1 MCGIVGYI
9 GNDFAVPYLI
19 DGLSRLEYR
28 GYDSAG
34 VAVIENGRIDI
45 TKKSGRLRVL
55 ENALKEKEK
64 SRATIGIGH
73 TRWAT
78 HGAPTD
84 ENAHPHLSENGIF
97 AVVHNGIIE
106 NYARL
111 KEELVKSGVHFS
123 SQTDTEVIAALLEK
137 NYDGDFLSAVSKTL
151 SRLEG
156 AYALAIICKDFPN
169 TLALARRSSPLV
181 LGKGKNGIF
190 AASDATAV
198 LKHTSD
204 IFKLSDGETAFAE
217 EGKISFYSSNKTPIE
232 KKSEKI
238 TWKAEDAQR
247 DGFDHFMLKEI
258 FEQPAVFARTVN
270 PHIKNGKVVF
280 ENLSLSKDE
289 IKKLERIIIT
299 ACGSAYHAGIIGK
312 YVLEKT
318 TRIPTEVDI
327 ASEFRYRDPILTENT
342 LVIIISQS
350 GETADTL
357 AALRLAKKRGAR
369 VLSIVN
375 VVGSTIANE
384 SDSVVYTAAG
394 PEIAVATT
402 KAFSAQV
409 AVLYLLAAHLAFERE
424 TLFEIELSRYLSEL
438 QTLFKKLEEVIDKT
452 QGEAKKIAK
461 EIASLD
467 HAYFIGRGIDFAA
480 ATEGSLK
487 LKEISYI
494 HSEAYAAG
502 ELKHGTI
509 SLIEPGTAVVAL
521 ACGDELFSKTM
532 SNIKEVAARGAKV
545 LVVTTEKHR
554 DDCKKLSFV
563 VAVPETHPLFS
574 ASTEVVFLQLLS
586 YYTALF
592 RGCDIDKPRN
602 LAKSVTVE

>member
-9 GNDFAVPYLI
+9 GKNLAVPYLTE
-19 DGLSRLEYR
+19 GLSKLEYR

-34 VAVIENGRIDI
+34 IAVIENGKINV
-45 TKKSGRLRVL
+45 TKKSGRLSVL
-55 ENALKEKEK
+55 KNELEKGEPSK
-64 SRATIGIGH
+64 STIGIGH

-84 ENAHPHLSENGIF
+84 ENAHPHLSENKIF

-106 NYARL
+106 NFAELKTRL
-111 KEELVKSGVHFS
+111 SSSGVRFFS
-123 SQTDTEVIAALLEK
+123 ETDTEVIAAILEK
-137 NYDGDFLSAVSKTL
+137 NYDGSFLSAVTKTIGE
-151 SRLEG
+151 LEG
-156 AYALAIICKDFPN
+156 AFALAILCKDFPN
-169 TLALARRSSPLV
+169 ELILVRKSSPLV
-181 LGKGKNGIF
+181 VGKSENGFF
-190 AASDATAV
+190 AASDVTAV

-204 IFKLSDGETAFAE
+204 VYKLSDGEIALI
-217 EGKISFYSSNKTPIE
+217 EGEKLSFFSFDKVPIE
-232 KKSEKI
+232 KSLEHI
-238 TWKAEDAQR
+238 SWSAEDAQK
-247 DGFDHFMLKEI
+247 DGYSHFMLKEI
-258 FEQPAVFARTVN
+258 FEQPEVFLKTVK
-270 PHIKNGKVVF
+270 PHIKNGNVVF
-280 ENLSLSKDE
+280 ENFSLSKAEACSID
-289 IKKLERIIIT
+289 RIIIT

-312 YVLEKT
+312 YVLEKM
-318 TRIPTEVDI
+318 TRIPTEVDV
-327 ASEFRYRDPILTENT
+327 ASEFRYRDPILGKNT

-357 AALRLAKKRGAR
+357 AALRLAKEKGAR

-409 AVLYLLAAHLAFERE
+409 AVLYLLSALLAAKKER
-424 TLFEIELSRYLSEL
+424 LSKDGLSLYLS
-438 QTLFKKLEEVIDKT
+438 KLLSVPEMIEKT
-452 QGEAKKIAK
+452 IAETKEKAK
-461 EIASLD
+461 EIGKEFSSLE
-467 HAYFIGRGIDFAA
+467 HSYFIGRGLDFAA

-509 SLIEPGTAVVAL
+509 SLIENETAVIAL
-521 ACGDELFSKTM
+521 AAEDALFSKTM
-532 SNIKEVAARGAKV
+532 SNIREVKSRGAKV
-545 LVVTTEKHR
+545 LVVTTKKHET
-554 DDCKKLSFV
+554 DCNGLDFV
-563 VAVPETHPLFS
+563 VTVPEVYPFFS

-586 YYTALF
+586 FYTALF

>member
-1 MCGIVGYI
+1 MCGIVGYV
-9 GNDFAVPYLI
+9 GTKNSVPYLVE
-19 DGLSRLEYR
+19 GLSKLEYR

-34 VAVIENGRIDI
+34 IAVFENGKLNV
-45 TKKSGRLRVL
+45 TKRSGRLSAL
-55 ENALKEKEK
+55 EDALKAKKE
-64 SRATIGIGH
+64 SESTVGIGH

-84 ENAHPHLSENGIF
+84 ENAHPHLSENGVF

-106 NYARL
+106 NYSEL
-111 KEELVKSGVHFS
+111 KKSLSESGVHFS
-123 SQTDTEVIAALLEK
+123 SQTDTEVIAAMLEK
-137 NYDGDFLSAVSKTL
+137 NYEGDFLSTVLKTL
-151 SRLEG
+151 SFLEG
-156 AYALAIICKDFPN
+156 TYALAILCRDFPDR
-169 TLALARRSSPLV
+169 LILARKSSPLV
-181 LGKGKNGIF
+181 LGKGEDGWF
-190 AASDATAV
+190 AASDVTAV

-204 IFKLSDGETAFAE
+204 VYKLSDGELAVVGKE
-217 EGKISFYSSNKTPIE
+217 KISFMTFDGKKIE
-232 KKSEKI
+232 KEPERI
-238 TWKAEDAQR
+238 TWSAQDAQK
-247 DGFDHFMLKEI
+247 DGYAHFMLKEI
-258 FEQPAVFARTVN
+258 FEQPAVFERTIS
-270 PHIKNGKVVF
+270 PHIRNGKIEF
-280 ENLSLSKDE
+280 ENFSLSEEEVKGID
-289 IKKLERIIIT
+289 RIIIT

-312 YVLEKT
+312 YVIEKAA
-318 TRIPTEVDI
+318 RIPVEVDI
-327 ASEFRYRDPILTENT
+327 ASEFRYRDPILNKNT

-357 AALRLAKKRGAR
+357 AALRLAKERGAK

-384 SDSVVYTAAG
+384 SESVVYTAAG

-409 AVLYLLAAHLAFERE
+409 AVLYLLAAYFSDRKG
-424 TLFEIELSRYLSEL
+424 TFSKDDLSLYLSNL
-438 QTLFKKLEEVIDKT
+438 QTVPKKIEETIESVS
-452 QGEAKKIAK
+452 GEAKRIGK
-461 EIASLD
+461 EFSSLE
-467 HAYFIGRGIDFAA
+467 HSYFIGRGLDYAA

-509 SLIEPGTAVVAL
+509 SLIEEGTAVIAL
-521 ACGDELFSKTM
+521 ACEDALFSKTM
-532 SNIKEVAARGAKV
+532 SNIKEVVSRGAKV
-545 LVVTTEKHR
+545 LVVTTEKNKAECSGL
-554 DDCKKLSFV
+554 DFV
-563 VAVPETHPLFS
+563 VTVPEAYCYFS
-574 ASTEVVFLQLLS
+574 PSVEVVFLQLLS

>member
-9 GNDFAVPYLI
+9 GNGFAVPYLI
-19 DGLSRLEYR
+19 EGLSKLEYR

-34 VAVIENGRIDI
+34 VAVIENGKINV
-45 TKKSGRLRVL
+45 TKRKGRLCVL
-55 ENALKEKEK
+55 ENALGEKEK

-106 NYARL
+106 NYAKL
-111 KEELVKSGVHFS
+111 KEELIKSGVRFS

-137 NYDGDFLSAVSKTL
+137 NYDGDFLSTVSKTL

-156 AYALAIICKDFPN
+156 AYALAILCKDFPN

-181 LGKGKNGIF
+181 IGKGENGFF
-190 AASDATAV
+190 AASDVTAV

-204 IFKLSDGETAFAE
+204 VFKLSDFEMAFAE
-217 EGKISFYSSNKTPIE
+217 KGKISFYSSDKTPIE
-232 KKSEKI
+232 KRSEKI
-238 TWKAEDAQR
+238 EWSTEDAQK

-280 ENLSLSKDE
+280 EKFKLSKNK
-289 IKKLERIIIT
+289 IKNLDRIIIT

-327 ASEFRYRDPILTENT
+327 ASEFRYRDPIITENT
-342 LVIIISQS
+342 LVVIISQS

-357 AALRLAKKRGAR
+357 AALRLAKKKGAC

-384 SDSVVYTAAG
+384 SDSVIYTAAG

-424 TLFEIELSRYLSEL
+424 TLFENELARYLSEL
-438 QTLFKKLEEVIDKT
+438 QKLPEKLEDVLDKT
-452 QGEAKKIAK
+452 QSEAKKIAK
-461 EIASLD
+461 EFALLD
-467 HAYFIGRGIDFAA
+467 HAYFIGRKIDFAA

-509 SLIEPGTAVVAL
+509 SLIEPETAVVAL
-521 ACGDELFSKTM
+521 ACGDEIFSKTM
-532 SNIKEVAARGAKV
+532 SNIKEVASRGAKI
-545 LVVTTEKHR
+545 LAVTTEKHR
-554 DDCKKLSFV
+554 DDCEQLSFV
-563 VAVPETHPLFS
+563 VTVPETHPLFS
-574 ASTEVVFLQLLS
+574 ASIEVVFLQLLS

>member
-9 GNDFAVPYLI
+9 GKDFAVPYLI
-19 DGLSRLEYR
+19 EGLSKLEYR

-34 VAVIENGRIDI
+34 VAVIENGKINV
-45 TKKSGRLRVL
+45 TKKSGRLSVL
-55 ENALKEKEK
+55 KNELEKKEPSK
-64 SRATIGIGH
+64 ATIGIGH

-84 ENAHPHLSENGIF
+84 ENAHPHLSENKIF

-106 NYARL
+106 NFGEL
-111 KEELVKSGVHFS
+111 KEKLSSSGVHFS

-137 NYDGDFLSAVSKTL
+137 NYDGNFLSAVTKTIEDL
-151 SRLEG
+151 DG
-156 AYALAIICKDFPN
+156 AYALAILCKDFPESMV
-169 TLALARRSSPLV
+169 LVRKSSPLV
-181 LGKGKNGIF
+181 LGKSEGGIF
-190 AASDATAV
+190 AASDVTAV
-198 LKHTSD
+198 LKHTAD
-204 IFKLSDGETAFAE
+204 IFKLSDGEIALI
-217 EGKISFYSSNKTPIE
+217 EGSKLSFYTFDETPID
-232 KKSEKI
+232 KKNEHVSWTAK
-238 TWKAEDAQR
+238 DAQK
-247 DGFDHFMLKEI
+247 DGYAHFMLKEI
-258 FEQPAVFARTVN
+258 FEQPAVFERTIS
-270 PHIKNGKVVF
+270 PHIRNGKMDF
-280 ENLSLSKDE
+280 ENFSLSKEDVKR
-289 IKKLERIIIT
+289 IDRIIIT

-312 YVLEKT
+312 YVIEKAA
-318 TRIPTEVDI
+318 RIPVEVDI
-327 ASEFRYRDPILTENT
+327 ASEFRYRDPILNKNT

-357 AALRLAKKRGAR
+357 AALRLAKEKGAK

-409 AVLYLLAAHLAFERE
+409 AVLYLLAAYFSERKG
-424 TLFEIELSRYLSEL
+424 TFSKDDFLLYLSNL
-438 QTLFKKLEEVIDKT
+438 HAVPKKIEETIESVS
-452 QGEAKKIAK
+452 GEAKRIGK
-461 EIASLD
+461 EFSSLE
-467 HAYFIGRGIDFAA
+467 HSYFIGRGLDYAA

-509 SLIEPGTAVVAL
+509 SLIEEGTAVIAL
-521 ACGDELFSKTM
+521 ACNEKLFSKTM
-532 SNIKEVAARGAKV
+532 SNIKEVKSRGAKV
-545 LVVTTEKHR
+545 LIVTTEKHKN
-554 DDCKKLSFV
+554 DCKDLDFV
-563 VAVPETHPLFS
+563 VTVPEVYPFFS
-574 ASTEVVFLQLLS
+574 ASIEVVFLQLLS

>member
-9 GNDFAVPYLI
+9 GKDFAVPYLI
-19 DGLSRLEYR
+19 EGLSKLEYR

-34 VAVIENGRIDI
+34 VAVIENGKINV
-45 TKKSGRLRVL
+45 TKKSGRLSVL
-55 ENALKEKEK
+55 KNELEKKEPSK
-64 SRATIGIGH
+64 ATIGIGH
-73 TRWAT
+73 TRRAT

-84 ENAHPHLSENGIF
+84 ENAHPHLSENKIF

-106 NYARL
+106 NFGEL
-111 KEELVKSGVHFS
+111 KEKLSSSGVHFS

-137 NYDGDFLSAVSKTL
+137 NYDGNFLSAVTKTIEEL
-151 SRLEG
+151 DG
-156 AYALAIICKDFPN
+156 AYALAILCKDFPESMV
-169 TLALARRSSPLV
+169 LVRKSSPLV
-181 LGKGKNGIF
+181 LGKSEDGIF
-190 AASDATAV
+190 AASDVTAV
-198 LKHTSD
+198 LKHTAD
-204 IFKLSDGETAFAE
+204 IFKLSDGEIALI
-217 EGKISFYSSNKTPIE
+217 EGSKLSFYTFDETPID
-232 KKSEKI
+232 KKSEHVSWTAK
-238 TWKAEDAQR
+238 DAQK
-247 DGFDHFMLKEI
+247 DGYAHFMLKEI
-258 FEQPAVFARTVN
+258 FEQPAVFERTIS
-270 PHIKNGKVVF
+270 PHIRNGKIDF
-280 ENLSLSKDE
+280 ENFSLSKEDVKR
-289 IKKLERIIIT
+289 IDRIIIT

-327 ASEFRYRDPILTENT
+327 ASEFRYRDPILNKNT

-357 AALRLAKKRGAR
+357 AALRLAKKKGAR

-409 AVLYLLAAHLAFERE
+409 AVLYLLAAYFSERKG
-424 TLFEIELSRYLSEL
+424 TFSKDDLSLYLSNL
-438 QTLFKKLEEVIDKT
+438 HAVPKKIEETIESVS
-452 QGEAKKIAK
+452 GEAKRIGK
-461 EIASLD
+461 EFSSLE
-467 HAYFIGRGIDFAA
+467 HSYFIGRGLDYAA

-509 SLIEPGTAVVAL
+509 SLIEPGTAVIAL
-521 ACGDELFSKTM
+521 ACEDALFSKTM
-532 SNIKEVAARGAKV
+532 SNIKEVKSREAKV
-545 LVVTTEKHR
+545 LIVTTEKHKN
-554 DDCKKLSFV
+554 DCKDLDFV
-563 VAVPETHPLFS
+563 VTVPEVYPFFS
-574 ASTEVVFLQLLS
+574 ASIEVVFLQLLS

>member
-9 GNDFAVPYLI
+9 GKDFAVPYLI
-19 DGLSRLEYR
+19 EGLSKLEYR

-34 VAVIENGRIDI
+34 IAVIENGKINV
-45 TKKSGRLRVL
+45 TKKSGRLSVL
-55 ENALKEKEK
+55 KNELEKKEPSK
-64 SRATIGIGH
+64 ATIGIGH

-84 ENAHPHLSENGIF
+84 ENAHPHLSENKVF

-106 NYARL
+106 NFGEL
-111 KEELVKSGVHFS
+111 KEKLFSSGVRFS

-137 NYDGDFLSAVSKTL
+137 NYDGNFLSAVTKTIKEL
-151 SRLEG
+151 DG
-156 AYALAIICKDFPN
+156 AYALAILCKDFPESII
-169 TLALARRSSPLV
+169 LVRKSSPLV
-181 LGKGKNGIF
+181 LGKSKGGIF
-190 AASDATAV
+190 AASDVTAV
-198 LKHTSD
+198 LKHTAD
-204 IFKLSDGETAFAE
+204 VFKLSDGEIALI
-217 EGKISFYSSNKTPIE
+217 EGRKLSFYTFDETPIE
-232 KKSEKI
+232 KKSEHISWTAK
-238 TWKAEDAQR
+238 DAQK
-247 DGFDHFMLKEI
+247 DGYAHFMLKEI
-258 FEQPAVFARTVN
+258 FEQPDVFLKTVR
-270 PHIKNGKVVF
+270 PHIKNKNVVF
-280 ENLSLSKDE
+280 ENFALSKKD
-289 IKKLERIIIT
+289 ICSVDRIIIT

-327 ASEFRYRDPILTENT
+327 ASEFRYRDPILNKNT

-357 AALRLAKKRGAR
+357 AALRLAKEKGAR

-384 SDSVVYTAAG
+384 SESVVYTAAG

-409 AVLYLLAAHLAFERE
+409 AVLYLLSAMIAHEKGLFSNERLGVYIDELLSVSQKIEE
-424 TLFEIELSRYLSEL
+424 TVKN
-438 QTLFKKLEEVIDKT
+438 TEE
-452 QGEAKKIAK
+452 QAK
-461 EIASLD
+461 EIGKEFSLLE
-467 HAYFIGRGIDFAA
+467 HSYFIGRGLDFAA

-521 ACGDELFSKTM
+521 ACEDALFSKTM
-532 SNIKEVAARGAKV
+532 SNIKEVKSRGAKV
-545 LVVTTEKHR
+545 LVVTTEKHKN
-554 DDCKKLSFV
+554 DCKDLDFV
-563 VAVPETHPLFS
+563 VTVPEVYPFFS
-574 ASTEVVFLQLLS
+574 ASIEVVFLQLLS